1 MDTERG
7 TGAPAVL
14 RSEEELRE
22 DEELDQ
28 VTFEYIEALL
38 SGYRVVDV
46 SDGDGG
52 VLAAGPSGGVDRDH

>member
-1 MDTERG
+1 M
-7 TGAPAVL
+7 L